1 MATPSTWIKRALL
14 IAPENASTEVSVATR
29 KRYITSASFKMENSA
44 IGNSFEINPIPQF
57 TRWADIRV
65 PPRGQPDSKW
75 KDGMGRYHSEALHD
89 NRQLVH
95 MTFGVPTFNS
105 LSGFF
110 TNFYDSY
117 SARLAN
123 TGRINQAAFL
133 SGSVMGFIATLP
145 LQPFIYASTWAPKF
159 FGFLSGKGGSKWYYF
174 KPTMHTFWTAVNNI
188 ANILAV
194 NLGIAP
200 RLMGDKVK
208 SLKDPK
214 DMSAQEAGALLHKW
228 LPELFREEGGIDVMS
243 YAIAAQRRAYRF
255 QERITE
261 RREQATT
268 KSDLSTANAEA
279 MSMTIEN
286 DDSLT
291 AETLFNEAVGTTHY
305 QGETDDPRDA
315 SEIMVSMSKLADFAI
330 PHLRDGSQFVTM
342 RVEHNSSQ
350 AESFSNSTRESTIAQ
365 ALNSTVQNSRSIM
378 FNLAG
383 GNTGLSMVDT
393 FTAGLADVAAGAM
406 DSVNLSGMMAFAGQ
420 AFVDFP
426 KIWDSSTASLP
437 KAEYT
442 IPLVASSGNPISI
455 FTSIYIPIAIMLAA
469 ALPLSAGKS
478 AHTSPFLC
486 QLYHTGR
493 VQCKNGLIT
502 DLTIERGNGNV
513 GWNAEGKMLSAQIRF
528 SVVDLNDIIT
538 VPIKANS
545 SDRFSSVAG
554 IIKTGIQAGSTMIT
568 GSTAA
573 GDVVTGEA
581 FDEESQLQDYLAV
594 LGGLPVTD
602 SYYKMRRLNLNLT
615 YLNTSFRN
623 WKSPTNFFSWLLDGG
638 TARTLSNFAN
648 ATDRFAD

>member
-1 MATPSTWIKRALL
+1 MATPSSWIKRALL
-14 IAPENASTEVSVATR
+14 VAPENQPNATTVAGR

-65 PPRGQPDSKW
+65 PPRGQPESKW

-95 MTFGVPTFNS
+95 MTFGTPTFNS
-105 LSGFF
+105 LTGFF
-110 TNFYDSY
+110 NNFYDSY

-133 SGSVMGFIATLP
+133 SGNIIGFMASLP
-145 LQPFIYASTWAPKF
+145 IQPFIYASTWASKF

-174 KPTMHTFWTAVNNI
+174 KPTMHTYWTAVNNI
-188 ANILAV
+188 ANILAI

-200 RLMGDKVK
+200 RVLGDKVK
-208 SLKDPK
+208 ALKDPK
-214 DMSAQEAGALLHKW
+214 DLTAEEAGAILHKW
-228 LPELFREEGGIDVMS
+228 LPELFRPEGGIDVMS

-261 RREQATT
+261 KRQEATT
-268 KSDLSTANAEA
+268 KSELSAANQEA
-279 MSMTIEN
+279 ANTKIEN
-286 DDSLT
+286 NDSLT

-305 QGETDDPRDA
+305 QGESEDPTNESD
-315 SEIMVSMSKLADFAI
+315 IMSSMSKLSDFMI
-330 PHLRDGSQFVTM
+330 PHLRSGSQFVTL
-342 RVEHNSSQ
+342 RVEHNNSQ
-350 AESFSNSTRESTIAQ
+350 TESFSNSTRESTIAQ
-365 ALNSTVQNSRSIM
+365 SLNSTVQNSRSMI
-378 FNLAG
+378 FNLAS
-383 GNTGLSMVDT
+383 GNTGVPIFDT
-393 FTAGLADVAAGAM
+393 LKSGLTDLATGAL
-406 DSVNLSGMMAFAGQ
+406 DAVHLSGMMALAGQ

-426 KIWDSSTASLP
+426 KLWDSSTANLP
-437 KAEYT
+437 RAEYT
-442 IPLVASSGNPISI
+442 IPLIASSGNPISV

-493 VQCKNGLIT
+493 VQCKNGIIS
-502 DLTIERGNGNV
+502 DLTIERGTGNV

-528 SVVDLNDIIT
+528 SVVDLDELIT
-538 VPIKANS
+538 IPIKSNS
-545 SDRFSSVAG
+545 NDRFNSVSGLLSTAV
-554 IIKTGIQAGSTMIT
+554 QAGSTMAT
-568 GSTAA
+568 GSTTA
-573 GDVVTGEA
+573 GDIITGEA

-594 LGGLPVTD
+594 LGGLNVTD
-602 SYYKMRRLNLNLT
+602 SYYKLRRLNLNLT

-648 ATDRFAD
+648 ATDRFTN